1 MLEDVIKKFG
11 GYEVNPMEAYTDIF
25 KLGQGYI
32 QKANDSTVLKA
43 NPIAYYKVHNS
54 DETGHFK
61 IMFEDKFEEIYNDVL
76 CKAEFAVLNGI
87 TYFGRKNLSKHSS
100 KMYAMIF
107 DLDGVDDHKL
117 LNFLNGAIEI
127 DYYPLPNY
135 MALSGHGVHLYYVFE
150 EPVNLYPYLRI
161 QLKELKYALIDRI
174 WNMYTSNI
182 KKPQKQGIYQPFR
195 VLGGMAKPDA
205 PLKKGKVFRINEHP
219 FSLSQLCEYVPEEKR
234 LDTSKL
240 DDERRMSVDEARIAY
255 PEWYE
260 RIVVRK
266 ESRKYW
272 TCKPDLYNWWKR
284 KIFEGAVPGHRYFC
298 VMALAIYA
306 AKSGI
311 SDEQLKKDA
320 LEFVPFLNG
329 LDPVHPFTEEDVDSA
344 LECFDE
350 RYKTFPRN
358 DIEKITSIQIPA
370 TKRNGRSQKQH
381 IKVMSAIR
389 DIEHP
394 NGSWREGNGR
404 KDKKEIVQD
413 WKISHPN
420 GKKIDC
426 IRDTGL
432 SKPTVYKWW

>member
-320 LEFVPFLNG
+320 LELVPFLNG